1 MADTEKLAGTRAG
14 QKVQSVQ
21 DELGR
26 IHVLEK
32 KIAEGGQGA
41 VVTIK
46 GQPRWL
52 LKLCKWPSADPRAK
66 VWAQQI
72 AAVKRLPIED
82 FDLPFAMPKAL
93 VLKPRVGYLMELMD
107 GLVPLEDLLI
117 EAQNAML
124 EGRGL
129 EGFLTSGGLKRR
141 LAVLARLARVLAKLH
156 GLGLAHGDLS
166 PKNVFVS
173 QSVEHAQVWLIDCD
187 NLTYAVRNSTLQL
200 YTPDYGA
207 PELVR
212 EDAGISTYTDI
223 WSFAVMAFQLL
234 SLLHPFKSGD
244 MVDADPE
251 LESAALRG
259 ELPWIDHLQ
268 DGRNSTA
275 LGISRSTVCTPEL
288 TQLFDRCFRGGAQ
301 TPEAR
306 PLMTEWAEA
315 FEAALALQTVCEPSA
330 GGCGSSILWSETGE
344 CPFCESTASSQQVI
358 RLHHFVFCPLDQ
370 LPEGSVNKDRWIKSE
385 RHQVVRQ
392 QPVQLRNAPPGAASY
407 ADSEVIA
414 EMVIKGHELCITPS
428 GDKAL
433 YLQMAGHKSPTRI
446 RGRVNLPRRELAH
459 ALHVGELNNMHDAWN
474 FKW

>member
-1 MADTEKLAGTRAG
+1 MADTEKLAGTRAAP
-14 QKVQSVQ
+14 KAQSVQ

-32 KIAEGGQGA
+32 KIAEGGQGV

-52 LKLCKWPSADPRAK
+52 VKLCKWPGADPRTK
-66 VWAQQI
+66 VWAEQI

-93 VLKPRVGYLMELMD
+93 ILKPRIGYLMELMD

-117 EAQNAML
+117 AAQKA
-124 EGRGL
+124 
-129 EGFLTSGGLKRR
+129 EGFLSSGGLRRR

-173 QSVEHAQVWLIDCD
+173 ESVEHAQVWLIDCD

-234 SLLHPFKSGD
+234 TLLHPFKSGD
-244 MVDADPE
+244 MADADPE
-251 LESAALRG
+251 LEYAALRG
-259 ELPWIDHLQ
+259 ELPWVDHPQ
-268 DGRNSTA
+268 DGRNSTP
-275 LGISRSTVCTPEL
+275 LGISRATVCTPSL
-288 TQLFDRCFRGGAQ
+288 IQLFDRCFRDGKL

-315 FEAALALQTVCEPSA
+315 FESALALQTVCERNA
-330 GGCGSSILWSETGE
+330 GGCGSSILWSDTGE
-344 CPFCESTASSQQVI
+344 CPFCKSTASSQQAI

-385 RHQVVRQ
+385 RYQVVGPQ
-392 QPVQLRNAPPGAASY
+392 SVQLRNAPPGSATY

-414 EMVIKGHELCITPS
+414 EMVLKGRELCITPT
-428 GDKAL
+428 GEKAL
-433 YLQMAGHKSPTRI
+433 YLQMAGHKAATRI
-446 RGRVNLPRRELAH
+446 KGRVNLPRRELVH
-459 ALHVGELNNMHDAWN
+459 ALHVGELNDMHDAWN
-474 FKW
+474 FRW

>member
-1 MADTEKLAGTRAG
+1 MAVKENVRSAGAA
-14 QKVQSVQ
+14 QKAQAVQ
-21 DELGR
+21 DDLGR

-52 LKLCKWPSADPRAK
+52 VKLCKWPSADPRAK
-66 VWAQQI
+66 VWAEQI
-72 AAVKRLPIED
+72 ASVKRLPIED

-107 GLVPLEDLLI
+107 GLVPLENLLV
-117 EAQNAML
+117 EAQKAML

-129 EGFLTSGGLKRR
+129 EGFLSSGGLKRR

-173 QSVEHAQVWLIDCD
+173 ESVDHAQVWLIDCD

-223 WSFAVMAFQLL
+223 WSFAVMAVQLL
-234 SLLHPFKSGD
+234 SFLHPFKSGD

-259 ELPWIDHLQ
+259 ELPWVDHAE
-268 DGRNSTA
+268 DDRNSTA
-275 LGISRSTVCTPEL
+275 LGIDRSFVCTPEL
-288 TQLFDRCFRGGAQ
+288 SKLFDRCFRGGVQ
-301 TPEAR
+301 IPDAR
-306 PLMTEWAEA
+306 PLMAEWAEA
-315 FEAALALQTVCEPSA
+315 FEAAHAQLTVCEEGA
-330 GGCGSSILWSETGE
+330 GGCGSSFLWSDDVE
-344 CPFCESTASSQQVI
+344 CPFCASTTSAQQAV
-358 RLHHFVFCPLDQ
+358 RLHHFVFCPLDL
-370 LPEGSVNKDRWIKSE
+370 LPKDSERTDRWIKTNHYQIVGLE
-385 RHQVVRQ
+385 
-392 QPVQLRNAPPGAASY
+392 PIQLRNSPPGSANY
-407 ADSEVIA
+407 ADSKVIA
-414 EMVIKGHELCITPS
+414 ELVIKTNELCITPS
-428 GDKAL
+428 GEKPL
-433 YLQMAGHKSPTRI
+433 YLQMAGHKSPTGI
-446 RGRVNLPRRELAH
+446 KGLVSLPRRGLAH
-459 ALHVGELNNMHDAWN
+459 ALHVGELTDLHDAWN

>member
-1 MADTEKLAGTRAG
+1 MAVNEKSRSSGAAKKDQT
-14 QKVQSVQ
+14 VQ
-21 DELGR
+21 DDLGR

-52 LKLCKWPSADPRAK
+52 VKLCKWPSADPRAK
-66 VWAQQI
+66 VWAEQI
-72 AAVKRLPIED
+72 ASVKRLPIED

-93 VLKPRVGYLMELMD
+93 VVKPRVGYLMELMD

-117 EAQNAML
+117 EAQMAML

-129 EGFLTSGGLKRR
+129 EGFLSSGGLKRR

-166 PKNVFVS
+166 PKNVFAS
-173 QSVEHAQVWLIDCD
+173 ASVDHAQVWLIDCD
-187 NLTYAVRNSTLQL
+187 NLTYAVRNSTLL
-200 YTPDYGA
+200 VYTPDYGA

-234 SLLHPFKSGD
+234 SFLHPFKSGD
-244 MVDADPE
+244 MVDADAE

-259 ELPWIDHLQ
+259 ELPWVDHPE
-268 DGRNSTA
+268 DDRNRAS
-275 LGISRSTVCTPEL
+275 LGIDRSSVCTPEL
-288 TQLFDRCFRGGAQ
+288 SKLFDRCFLGGVQ
-301 TPEAR
+301 IPEAR
-306 PLMTEWAEA
+306 PLMAEWAEA
-315 FEAALALQTVCEPSA
+315 FEAAYAQLTVCEE
-330 GGCGSSILWSETGE
+330 GLDGCGSSYLWSDEGE
-344 CPFCESTASSQQVI
+344 CPFCSSTDSAQQAL

-370 LPEGSVNKDRWIKSE
+370 LPEGSESKDRWIKAD
-385 RHQVVRQ
+385 RYQVVGLD
-392 QPVQLRNAPPGAASY
+392 PVQLRNSPPGSSNY
-407 ADSEVIA
+407 ADSKVIA
-414 EMVIKGHELCITPS
+414 EMVIKANELQIAPL
-428 GDKAL
+428 GDRPL
-433 YLQMAGHKSPTRI
+433 YLQVAGHKSPTRI
-446 RGRVNLPRRELAH
+446 KGLVSLPRRGLAH
-459 ALHVGELNNMHDAWN
+459 ALHVGELTDLHDAWN